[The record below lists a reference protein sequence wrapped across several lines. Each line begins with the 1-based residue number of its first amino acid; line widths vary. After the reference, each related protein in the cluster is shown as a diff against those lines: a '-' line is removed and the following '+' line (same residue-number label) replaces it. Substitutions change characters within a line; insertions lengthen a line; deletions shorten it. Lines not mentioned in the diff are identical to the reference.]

1 MPLNRAAVAMGL
13 LLACLATNFGG
24 ARPVRADDGIVLRR
38 GNAAEPESL
47 DPARSDTVNAGRIQ
61 DDLFEG
67 LVTLDPED
75 RPQPGA
81 AESWTISSDGLTYS
95 FTLRAGLT
103 WSDGSPL
110 TAEDFVYSFRRVVDP
125 ATASS
130 YAYIF
135 FSFLN
140 AEEIVQ
146 GKVKDLSKLG
156 VEAPDPRTL
165 RIRLKR
171 PTPYLLAEL
180 AHAKFMPVKRAD
192 VEKFGAG
199 FTQPGNLVSNGAF
212 VLAEWTP
219 QARIVLA
226 KNPRYWD
233 AANVH
238 IDKVIFYPISSPN
251 EELNRYRAGEL
262 DVTYTVPNAQIE
274 SLRKTAGEELHL
286 NTQFET
292 SYLGFNL
299 TKPPFA
305 GNPKLRQALS
315 MTLDRETI
323 VDKLLKDGS
332 VVAYGIVPPVGDPAY
347 KAQKVSWAA
356 LSQAE
361 RLAKAK
367 ALYAEAGYGP
377 DHPLAVELRLTTS
390 EDARKVAIAIASM
403 WQTALGVKT
412 SLVTEEFKMLVAHR
426 HEKQL
431 TQVFADAW
439 VGDYPDATTFL
450 DLFAGGSGEN
460 DPGYAN
466 PKFDSLLEEAGRT
479 LDTARRAELLQQAE
493 TVLLEDNAVAPT
505 FNHVEFFLAKPSVK
519 NYRPNPCG
527 YTYSKSVMILESR

>member
-1 MPLNRAAVAMGL
+1 MPMKRAVLAMGVI
-13 LLACLATNFGG
+13 LAFLSVGSSSYAGG
-24 ARPVRADDGIVLRR
+24 EVVLRR

-67 LVTLDPED
+67 LVVLDPED
-75 RPQPGA
+75 RPLPGA
-81 AESWTISSDGLTYS
+81 AESWTVSADGLTYS
-95 FTLRAGLT
+95 FTLRAGLS

-135 FSFLN
+135 FAFQN

-146 GKVKDLSKLG
+146 GKIKDPSRLG
-156 VEAPDPRTL
+156 VEAVDPRTL
-165 RIRLKR
+165 RIHLKR

-180 AHAKFMPVKRAD
+180 AHAKFMPVKKAN
-192 VEKFGAG
+192 VEKFGAA

-212 VLAEWTP
+212 ILEEWTP
-219 QARIVLA
+219 QARVVLA
-226 KNPRYWD
+226 KNPKYWD

-238 IDKVIFYPISSPN
+238 IDKVIFYPITSPN

-262 DVTYTVPNAQIE
+262 DITYAVPNAQAE
-274 SLRKTAGEELHL
+274 SLRKTAGEEFRS
-286 NTQFET
+286 NVQFES

-315 MTLDRETI
+315 MTIDREMLAE
-323 VDKLLKDGS
+323 KLLKVGS
-332 VVAYGIVPPVGDPAY
+332 IPAYGIVPPVGDPAY
-347 KAQKVSWAA
+347 KAQRVSWAS

-361 RLAKAK
+361 RVAKAK
-367 ALYAEAGYGP
+367 ILYAEAGYGP
-377 DHPLAVELRLTTS
+377 DHPLSVELRLTTS

-426 HEKQL
+426 HEKQV

-450 DLFAGGSGEN
+450 DLFTTGSGEN

-466 PKFDSLLEEAGRT
+466 PKFDALIAEAGKT

-493 TVLLEDNAVAPT
+493 TLLLEDAAIAPT
-505 FNHVEFFLAKPSVK
+505 FNHVELFLAKPYVK

-527 YTYSKSVMILESR
+527 YTYSKAVTILPH

>member
-1 MPLNRAAVAMGL
+1 MPMKRAVLAM
-13 LLACLATNFGG
+13 
-24 ARPVRADDGIVLRR
+24 GIVLACFVADLTAAGGASAAGEITFRR
-38 GNAAEPESL
+38 GNGAEPESL
-47 DPARSDTVNAGRIQ
+47 DPARSDTVSAGRIQ

-67 LVTLDPED
+67 LVLLDPD
-75 RPQPGA
+75 DKPLPGA
-81 AESWTISSDGLTYS
+81 AESWTISPDGLTYT

-135 FSFLN
+135 FAFQN

-146 GKVKDLSKLG
+146 GKIKDPAKLG
-156 VEAPDPRTL
+156 VEAVDARTV
-165 RIRLKR
+165 RIHLKR

-180 AHAKFMPVKRAD
+180 AHAKFMPVKRAN
-192 VEKFGAG
+192 VERFGSS

-212 VLAEWTP
+212 ILEEWTP

-226 KNPRYWD
+226 KNPKYWD

-238 IDKVIFYPISSPN
+238 IDKVIFYPITSPN

-262 DVTYTVPNAQIE
+262 DVTNSVPSAQVE
-274 SLRKTAGEELHL
+274 SLRKSAGEELRD
-286 NTQFET
+286 NVQFET

-315 MTLDRETI
+315 MALDRETI

-332 VVAYGIVPPVGDPAY
+332 VAAYGMVPPVGDPAY
-347 KAQKVSWAA
+347 KAQKVSWAS

-361 RLAKAK
+361 RVARAKT
-367 ALYAEAGYGP
+367 LYAEAGYGP
-377 DHPLAVELRLTTS
+377 GHPLTVELRLTTN
-390 EDARKVAIAIASM
+390 EEARKVAIAIASM

-426 HEKQL
+426 HEKQV

-450 DLFAGGSGEN
+450 DLFTTGSGEN

-466 PKFDSLLEEAGRT
+466 PKFDALIEEAGRT
-479 LDTARRAELLQQAE
+479 LDASHRALLLQQAE
-493 TVLLEDNAVAPT
+493 SVLLEDNAVAPT
-505 FNHVEFFLAKPSVK
+505 FNHVELFLAKPYVK
-519 NYRPNPCG
+519 NYRPNPCS
-527 YTYSKSVMILESR
+527 YTYSKTVTILPH

>member
-1 MPLNRAAVAMGL
+1 
-13 LLACLATNFGG
+13 
-24 ARPVRADDGIVLRR
+24 
-38 GNAAEPESL
+38 
-47 DPARSDTVNAGRIQ
+47 VNAGRIQ

-81 AESWTISSDGLTYS
+81 AESWTISPDGLTYS
-95 FTLRAGLT
+95 FTLRAGLM

-110 TAEDFVYSFRRVVDP
+110 TADDFVYSFRRVVDP

-146 GKVKDLSKLG
+146 GKLRDLAKLG

-192 VEKFGAG
+192 VEQFGAG

-219 QARIVLA
+219 QARIVLT
-226 KNPRYWD
+226 KNPKYWD

-262 DVTYTVPNAQIE
+262 DITDTVPNAQIE
-274 SLRKTAGEELHL
+274 ALRKNLGPEVRVNA
-286 NTQFET
+286 QFAS

-305 GNPKLRQALS
+305 DNPKLRQALS
-315 MTLDRETI
+315 MTIDRETI

-332 VVAYGIVPPVGDPAY
+332 SAAYGIVPPVGDPAY
-347 KAQKVSWAA
+347 QSQKVSWSS
-356 LSQAE
+356 LPPAE

-377 DHPLAVELRLTTS
+377 DHPLNVELRLTTS

-426 HEKQL
+426 HEKQV

-450 DLFAGGSGEN
+450 DLFSSGSGEN

-466 PKFDSLLEEAGRT
+466 PKFDALLEEAGKT
-479 LDTARRAELLQQAE
+479 LDAARRSALLQQAE
-493 TVLLEDNAVAPT
+493 TLLLEDNAIVPT
-505 FNHVEFFLAKPSVK
+505 FNRVELFLAKPYVK
-519 NYRPNPCG
+519 NYHPNPCG
-527 YTYSKSVMILESR
+527 YTYSKAVTILPH

>member
-1 MPLNRAAVAMGL
+1 MPLNRVALAMGI
-13 LLACLATNFGG
+13 LLAGFMTDLSTIRFAH
-24 ARPVRADDGIVLRR
+24 ADDGVVLRR

-67 LVTLDPED
+67 LVILDADD

-81 AESWTISSDGLTYS
+81 AESWTVSPDGLTYT
-95 FTLRAGLT
+95 FKLRAGLL
-103 WSDGSPL
+103 WSDGAPL

-130 YAYIF
+130 YAYIY

-156 VEAPDPRTL
+156 VEAPDSHTL
-165 RIRLKR
+165 RIQLKR

-180 AHAKFMPVKRAD
+180 AHAKFMPVKRSN
-192 VEKFGAG
+192 VEKFGPG

-212 VLAEWTP
+212 LLEEWTP

-226 KNPRYWD
+226 KNPKYWD

-238 IDKVIFYPISSPN
+238 LDKVIFYPITSPN

-262 DVTYTVPNAQIE
+262 DITYSVPQTQIE
-274 SLRKTAGEELHL
+274 SLRKTAGEELRS
-286 NTQFET
+286 NVQFET

-315 MTLDRETI
+315 MTIDRETI

-332 VVAYGIVPPVGDPAY
+332 VVAYGIVPSVGDPAY
-347 KAQKVSWAA
+347 KAQKVSWAG
-356 LSQAE
+356 LSPSDRQ
-361 RLAKAK
+361 AKAK

-412 SLVTEEFKMLVAHR
+412 ALVTEEFKMLVAHR
-426 HEKQL
+426 HEKQV

-450 DLFAGGSGEN
+450 DLFASGSGEN

-466 PKFDSLLEEAGRT
+466 PKFDALIEEAGKT
-479 LDTARRAELLQQAE
+479 LDTARRALLLQQAE
-493 TVLLEDNAVAPT
+493 TALLEDNAVAPT
-505 FNHVEFFLAKPSVK
+505 FNHVEYFLAKPSVQ

-527 YTYSKSVMILESR
+527 YTYSKMVTLQAH